1 MSQFGIV
8 FDTEL
13 TAQELQ
19 DQLDSDGVFKTLAD
33 KFGAYPYLI
42 ALSPAPPPAP
52 TPPPGA

>member
-1 MSQFGIV
+1 MPQI
-8 FDTEL
+8 TK
-13 TAQELQ
+13 T
-19 DQLDSDGVFKTLAD
+19 QLAAAFKAWNKTLAD